1 MYVWVLTD
9 ENKKEGI
16 TFIYYVIQETH
27 MSIRFYFVGNDRP
40 KHEVQNMTLNDSY
53 FDDLKYT

>member
-1 MYVWVLTD
+1 
-9 ENKKEGI
+9 
-16 TFIYYVIQETH
+16 